1 MTEARADERVEVAE
15 PGARPDRRRLAARW
29 WPALA
34 GLPLSI
40 VLLVQLEP
48 WRPSN
53 PTTAILPG
61 LAVAYL
67 VFGAVRRQFRRPGVL
82 RLEIVG
88 LVIFGGCAV
97 VAALVD
103 PEAGKYIAG
112 AGWIGHAAWDVAH
125 HRDLS
130 RHDAV
135 GVVPRGYA
143 EFCIVVDLLIGA
155 SLIAA
160 PVA

>member
-1 MTEARADERVEVAE
+1 MTDASRSNPHLSAGGAVIRALR
-15 PGARPDRRRLAARW
+15 RW
-29 WPALA
+29 WPALL
-34 GLPLSI
+34 GLTS
-40 VLLVQLEP
+40 VALLIDIQP

-53 PTTAILPG
+53 PTTVILPG

-67 VFGAVRRQFRRPGVL
+67 LLGAIRRQFRRPGVL

-88 LVIFGGCAV
+88 LVLFAGCAV
-97 VAALVD
+97 LAVFVA
-103 PEAGKYIAG
+103 PQAGHYIVG

-125 HRDLS
+125 HRNLS
-130 RHDAV
+130 RHRAV

-143 EFCIVVDLLIGA
+143 EFCIVVDFLIGA

-160 PVA
+160 PVT

>member
-1 MTEARADERVEVAE
+1 MTDTHAHDRVEVPE
-15 PGARPDRRRLAARW
+15 TGTRPGLLHLAARW

-34 GLPLSI
+34 GLPLGI
-40 VLLVQLEP
+40 TLLVQVQP
-48 WRPSN
+48 WRPSE
-53 PTTAILPG
+53 PTTALLPC
-61 LAVAYL
+61 LAIAYL

-88 LVIFGGCAV
+88 LVVFGGCAL

-103 PEAGKYIAG
+103 PEAGQYIAG
-112 AGWIGHAAWDVAH
+112 AGWISHAAWDVAH
-125 HRDLS
+125 HRNLS
-130 RHDAV
+130 GHQAV